1 MTLRAQTSIWKVL
14 VFTALAAAVSV
25 GILQAQDVGRGSA
38 PQTPP
43 QVQAPT
49 GRGQMGMMMAE
60 RQKMM
65 AEMNAGQKKLDDLVA
80 RMNAATGQAKVDQMA
95 AVISEL
101 VAQRRTMQG
110 QMMSMQGDMMKQ
122 MMQMMQ
128 PGQPAAPPATP
139 PPTGHEAHE

>member
-38 PQTPP
+38 PQATP
-43 QVQAPT
+43 QVQAPM
-49 GRGQMGMMMAE
+49 GRGQMGMMAE